1 MDKLVPQEIIIKYV
15 KEKKNFDLEKKMDA
29 KLQIFI
35 QICIKNMQDF
45 TQSLVT
51 GGKFNVFDI

>member
-45 TQSLVT
+45 IQSLVT
-51 GGKFNVFDI
+51 GAKFNVFDI